1 MTMIISCRVITP
13 NGLLWEGTTED
24 LILPTR
30 TGQIGILRE
39 HGSML
44 SALDVGVVKVNS
56 GTNLLKFFIMEG
68 FAEIEKNSVSI
79 LCAGAEE
86 ASTINAEKAKT
97 ELKNLTS
104 LVKTS
109 ITSEDRIE
117 AKMELRKAKAR
128 LEALE

>member
-1 MTMIISCRVITP
+1 MVISCRVITP
-13 NGLLWEGTTED
+13 NGLLWEGAAED

-30 TGQIGILRE
+30 TGQVGILRE

-44 SALDVGVVKVNS
+44 SALNVGVVKINS

-68 FAEIEKNSVSI
+68 FAEVEKNSVSI
-79 LCAGAEE
+79 LCADAEE
-86 ASTINAEKAKT
+86 AITIDAEKAQA
-97 ELKNLTS
+97 ELKRLTS
-104 LVKTS
+104 VVKTA
-109 ITSEDRIE
+109 ITYEDRIK

>member
-1 MTMIISCRVITP
+1 MVISCRVITP
-13 NGLLWEGTTED
+13 NGLLWEGTAED

-30 TGQIGILRE
+30 TGQVGILRE

-44 SALDVGVVKVNS
+44 SALNVGVVKVNS

-68 FAEIEKNSVSI
+68 FAEVEKNSVSI

-86 ASTINAEKAKT
+86 ATTIDAEKAQA
-97 ELKNLTS
+97 ELKRLTS
-104 LVKTS
+104 LVKTAS
-109 ITSEDRIE
+109 TYEDRIE